1 MGTQSILITR
11 SDVIQKLR
19 ELDASVFQDVV
30 NNIKVGRFKRSEVSK
45 DYQDRMTYTRELRRF
60 VYNPAVL
67 DLVFSDGTLKESFFR
82 TFGYTGQM
90 DFTIYPSCWLRDIP
104 LLDFGK
110 GVYMGDGI
118 VLGTNQVSV
127 DQKSIRVGSIKI
139 GDKSIFD
146 QRCVIGYGSSI
157 GSNCIVGFQV
167 IFGLKCCIGNYS
179 KIGGL
184 SRIEHNVSIGNNV
197 VIGPASKIGSF
208 VIIDDNISLP
218 EFSSIASFS
227 HVTKEGVFNRRNNPV
242 FEVQVKS

>member
-1 MGTQSILITR
+1 MGTESILITR
-11 SDVIQKLR
+11 SDVIHKLR
-19 ELDASVFQDVV
+19 ELNSSVFKAVV
-30 NNIKVGRFKRSEVSK
+30 SNIKVGRFKRSEASK

-67 DLVFSDGTLKESFFR
+67 DLVFSDPALKESFFR

-90 DFTIYPSCWLRDIP
+90 NFTIYPSCWLRDIP
-104 LLDFGK
+104 LLDFGE

-127 DQKSIRVGSIKI
+127 DQKIIRVGRIKI
-139 GDKSIFD
+139 GDQSIFD

-157 GSNCIVGFQV
+157 GSDCIMGFQV
-167 IFGLKCCIGNYS
+167 IFGLKCSIGNNT

-218 EFSSIASFS
+218 EFSAISSFS
-227 HVTKEGVFNRRNNPV
+227 HITKEGVFSRRNSPV
-242 FEVQVKS
+242 LDTQVKS